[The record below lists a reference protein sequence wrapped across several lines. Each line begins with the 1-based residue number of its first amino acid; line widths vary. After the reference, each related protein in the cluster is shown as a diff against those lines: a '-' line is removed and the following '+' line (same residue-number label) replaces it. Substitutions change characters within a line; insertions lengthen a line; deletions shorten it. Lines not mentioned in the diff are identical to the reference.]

1 MRVKHMHD
9 IVMCMYIF
17 LYVYVHDSIYAC
29 YDIANQECVMETV
42 LILKGI
48 AETALCPQMQQMA
61 S

>member
-1 MRVKHMHD
+1 MHD

-29 YDIANQECVMETV
+29 YDIANQEFVMETV